1 MFDHFNLAAPIYD
14 KIIRIYDH
22 ERMCRLLGLP
32 AKVRLLDAGGGT
44 GRVSRR
50 LYPLTRQVVI
60 CDLSQGMLRQA
71 ADAGGLN
78 PVRAHAESLPFDDDS
93 FDRILVVDALHHFCN
108 QQEALTDLVRVL
120 KPGGR
125 LVIEE
130 PDVTRTIVK
139 LIALME
145 KLALMGSRFLTSH
158 RIERNLHDLGMVT
171 HVEDDGRYIF
181 CVQATKP
188 DPAKPDQEI
197 SGLLNRIGLP
207 VDASAV

>member
-1 MFDHFNLAAPIYD
+1 MFDHFNIAAPIYD

-22 ERMCRLLGLP
+22 ERMCRLLELP

-78 PVRAHAESLPFDDDS
+78 PVRAHAERLPFEDNR

-130 PDVTRTIVK
+130 PDVTRPIVK
-139 LIALME
+139 LIAMME
-145 KLALMGSRFLTSH
+145 KLVLMGSRFLTMH
-158 RIERNLHDLGMVT
+158 RIERILHDLGMAT

-181 CVQATKP
+181 WVQATKP
-188 DPAKPDQEI
+188 DPAKPDY
-197 SGLLNRIGLP
+197 
-207 VDASAV
+207 D

>member
-1 MFDHFNLAAPIYD
+1 MFDHFNIAAPIYD

-78 PVRAHAESLPFDDDS
+78 PVRAHAERLPFEDNR

-130 PDVTRTIVK
+130 PDVTRPIVK

-145 KLALMGSRFLTSH
+145 KLALMGSRFLTSY
-158 RIERNLHDLGMVT
+158 RIERILHDLGMAT

-181 CVQATKP
+181 WVQATKP
-188 DPAKPDQEI
+188 DPAKPDP
-197 SGLLNRIGLP
+197 N
-207 VDASAV
+207 